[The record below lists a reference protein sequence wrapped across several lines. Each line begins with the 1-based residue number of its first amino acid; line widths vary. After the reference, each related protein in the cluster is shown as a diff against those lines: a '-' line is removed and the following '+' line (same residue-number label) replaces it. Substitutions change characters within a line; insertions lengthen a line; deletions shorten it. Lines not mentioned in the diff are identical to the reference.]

1 MSSERAR
8 EHDLF
13 VVGQSDEGT
22 SDGLAASQQDQGA
35 ASSGWY
41 IIGPE
46 RGRRCPKEYQDHV
59 NAIGGM
65 NRYGEPNFKITWLQG
80 PADLVYGI
88 DANGKKGQ
96 HIIAKYGDVPA
107 WGIEVWKPPE
117 CYGTPELWYALT
129 WDWEADAP
137 TIGDYPHRGLYEPA
151 PFNLFVRKVENGV
164 MTFDAMPLTHWLI
177 DLLIPNLLKEQET
190 TYAQRKVA
198 IQNRMLAERQRANQL
213 ALDAYLDAGVAF
225 GNRAGTH
232 ESNRER
238 WMQRVQE
245 KQQGMK
251 ISRDE
256 IVARMGLGHRQRRS
270 Q

>member
-1 MSSERAR
+1 MS
-8 EHDLF
+8 F
-13 VVGQSDEGT
+13 
-22 SDGLAASQQDQGA
+22 
-35 ASSGWY
+35 Y

-46 RGRRCPKEYQDHV
+46 RDRRCPKEYQDHV

-65 NRYGEPNFKITWLQG
+65 NRYGDPNFRIIWLQG
-80 PADLVYGI
+80 PTDLVYGV
-88 DANGKKGQ
+88 DANGKRGQ
-96 HIIAKYGDVPA
+96 HIIPKYNDLPA
-107 WGIEVWKPPE
+107 WGIECWKPPE
-117 CYGTPELWYALT
+117 CYGSPEQWYALT

-137 TIGDYPHRGLYEPA
+137 GIGPYPERGMYEPA
-151 PFNLFVRKVENGV
+151 TFNLFTRRFEGDK
-164 MTFDAMPLTHWLI
+164 MIIDAMPLAHWLI
-177 DLLIPNLLKEQET
+177 DLLIPNIIKDLDT

-238 WMQRVQE
+238 WMQRLHE

-251 ISRDE
+251 VSRDQ
-256 IVARMGLGHRQRRS
+256 IVARMGLGHRQIRGK
-270 Q
+270 

>member
-1 MSSERAR
+1 MSWTIPGMERRDVPR
-8 EHDLF
+8 EY
-13 VVGQSDEGT
+13 VQ
-22 SDGLAASQQDQGA
+22 
-35 ASSGWY
+35 
-41 IIGPE
+41 
-46 RGRRCPKEYQDHV
+46 HV
-59 NAIGGM
+59 NSIGGF
-65 NRYGEPNFKITWLQG
+65 NRYGEPNFRIVWGQNDTI
-80 PADLVYGI
+80 LVYGT
-88 DANGKKGQ
+88 DANGRKGQ
-96 HIIAKYGDVPA
+96 HVILKHGGVPA
-107 WGIEVWKPPE
+107 WFIDVWKPPE

-129 WDWEADAP
+129 WDWE
-137 TIGDYPHRGLYEPA
+137 T
-151 PFNLFVRKVENGV
+151 
-164 MTFDAMPLTHWLI
+164 DAMPLTHWLI
-177 DLLIPNLLKEQET
+177 DLLVPNLLKEQET

-245 KQQGMK
+245 KQRGMK